1 MTIKTEK
8 DKKGKDVFK
17 GMEINRSKPKEKI
30 GHIEQGQWVGIVD
43 AWMQIE
49 KYHVAI
55 DKMEWWI
62 SFEITKVSQADP
74 VMCFAFDALKL
85 NKKVFESK
93 KGGMYMRQCIYAHW
107 LEDAMTGMKQVGT
120 NLRTVYQ
127 EMNRENPKLY
137 QKILS
142 RNHEGMIDK
151 TKKPTDL
158 KKKARQVLETES
170 QDELLR
176 PSTNRSNRA

>member
-1 MTIKTEK
+1 
-8 DKKGKDVFK
+8 
-17 GMEINRSKPKEKI
+17 
-30 GHIEQGQWVGIVD
+30 
-43 AWMQIE
+43 
-49 KYHVAI
+49 
-55 DKMEWWI
+55 MEWWI
-62 SFEITKVSQADP
+62 SFEVTKVSHSDP
-74 VMCFAFDALKL
+74 VKCFAFNALKL

-142 RNHEGMIDK
+142 KNHEGMVDK
-151 TKKPTDL
+151 TKQEKNL
-158 KKKARQVLETES
+158 KKKIKDRLETES

-176 PSTNRSNRA
+176 PTTNRSNRA